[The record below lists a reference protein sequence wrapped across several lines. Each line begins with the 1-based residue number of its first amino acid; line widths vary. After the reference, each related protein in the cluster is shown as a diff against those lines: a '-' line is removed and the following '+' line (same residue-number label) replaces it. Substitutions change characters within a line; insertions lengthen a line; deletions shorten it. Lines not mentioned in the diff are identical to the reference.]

1 MVLQRLETSYLH
13 SDIHAVFLPVIPAT
27 DPYTW
32 YITLQEMGRAIYSTH
47 TFMYFDFSQ

>member
-32 YITLQEMGRAIYSTH
+32 YICNITGNGKSDLQYTYVH
-47 TFMYFDFSQ
+47 VF